1 MILYN
6 LGRVIS
12 LHRYGYVST
21 SERVCHSASFVYYF
35 SFLFHSLFFLSF
47 FHLRVTRFFPHLSW
61 QLVSLLTARS
71 NSRAHQLN
79 LAALTHFSLLHIPS
93 HAQLCPG
100 PFTSQVR
107 IIVCQCCIVVCS
119 KPLLQYVIVFSL
131 SNIT

>member
-12 LHRYGYVST
+12 LHRYSYVST
-21 SERVCHSASFVYYF
+21 SERVYHSASFVYYF
-35 SFLFHSLFFLSF
+35 SFLFHFLFFLSF

-71 NSRAHQLN
+71 NSRVHQPN